1 MGAPCELQIFA
12 ENQLLAKHCAKTV
25 IADVL
30 RLESKYSRYKADSYL
45 SSINQ
50 AALNGGEFSV
60 DEETAA
66 LLDYADTCYQQSD
79 GLFDISSGILGQV
92 WKFPDNQRPNAAQI
106 QALLERVG
114 WEKIS
119 WLKPILKFNRAGMAI
134 DFGGIVK
141 EYAADRTASVC
152 HEMGVFHGV
161 INLGGDIRIIGSR
174 PNHEPWRI
182 GIQHPRSANES
193 VPSLSLSQGAVAT
206 SGDYARFMIV
216 NGKRYGH
223 ILNPKTGWPVSYLAS
238 ATVVADLCII
248 AGSASTIALLKEQ
261 QGAQWLESLGLFHIC
276 YGINGEKLC

>member
-1 MGAPCELQIFA
+1 
-12 ENQLLAKHCAKTV
+12 V

-30 RLESKYSRYKADSYL
+30 RLESKYSRYKGDSYL

-66 LLDYADTCYQQSD
+66 LLDYADMCYQQSD

-92 WKFPDNQRPNAAQI
+92 WKFPDNQRPNDAQI
-106 QALLERVG
+106 QALLARVG

-119 WLKPILKFNRAGMAI
+119 WIKPTLKFNQAGMAI

-206 SGDYARFMIV
+206 SGDYARFIIV

-261 QGAQWLESLGLFHIC
+261 QGTQWLESLGLFHIV